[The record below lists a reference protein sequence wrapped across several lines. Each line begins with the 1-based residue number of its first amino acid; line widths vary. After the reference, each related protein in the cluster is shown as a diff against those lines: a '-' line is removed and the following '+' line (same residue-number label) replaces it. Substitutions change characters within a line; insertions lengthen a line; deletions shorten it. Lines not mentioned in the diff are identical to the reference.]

1 MRSGVILGLD
11 GRLEVVLAVLD
22 AIVDYVAVRKE
33 GNVLTCGLK
42 FVSLEALV
50 FCVSLIVNLI
60 FAVHND
66 VSAVR
71 RRYKSKV

>member
-11 GRLEVVLAVLD
+11 GRLEVVLAVLG
-22 AIVDYVAVRKE
+22 AVVDYVTVRKE
-33 GNVLTCGLK
+33 GNVLTCSLK

-66 VSAVR
+66 ESAVR
-71 RRYKSKV
+71 LRNESKA